1 MRLKIKLVIGITLVF
16 IFLGLGYIII
26 NTTMRYQQEFGSIEY
41 NFSEKERNEEKNM
54 TSIKINCTRSFFM

>member
-26 NTTMRYQQEFGSIEY
+26 DTTMKYQQEFGSIAYNNDEIEEY
-41 NFSEKERNEEKNM
+41 KEKK
-54 TSIKINCTRSFFM
+54 

>member
-54 TSIKINCTRSFFM
+54 TSIKINCTSSFFM

>member
-26 NTTMRYQQEFGSIEY
+26 NTTMRYQQEFGSVVY
-41 NFSEKERNEEKNM
+41 NYNENEEIRKEK
-54 TSIKINCTRSFFM
+54 S